1 MSSTGYAAKTLHYTA
16 GLRCNCRH
24 GFHGLMVD
32 VAVAQKSES
41 DHSEKSTPQRRDQSA
56 KNFGFELVLKD
67 KVHKSQI
74 FACEFIL

>member
-1 MSSTGYAAKTLHYTA
+1 
-16 GLRCNCRH
+16 
-24 GFHGLMVD
+24 MVD
-32 VAVAQKSES
+32 VAVAQKSEC